1 MEIKVGEYV
10 RTKNGL
16 IGKVNKIELAGSGV
30 RFGGEYL
37 SETIIQLN
45 DGKVYERRV
54 KEKDIIKHSFN
65 LIDLIEVGDYVNG
78 RLVLAVDYKR
88 QNICLLI
95 PFTDTKASTNIMWYG
110 YEEIKAILT
119 HEQFE
124 ANAYKVKGE

>member
-1 MEIKVGEYV
+1 MEDIKVGEYV

-37 SETIIQLN
+37 SDTIIQFN

-65 LIDLIEVGDYVNG
+65 LIDLLEVRRYSFYT
-78 RLVLAVDYKR
+78 RR
-88 QNICLLI
+88 
-95 PFTDTKASTNIMWYG
+95 
-110 YEEIKAILT
+110 IK
-119 HEQFE
+119 
-124 ANAYKVKGE
+124 